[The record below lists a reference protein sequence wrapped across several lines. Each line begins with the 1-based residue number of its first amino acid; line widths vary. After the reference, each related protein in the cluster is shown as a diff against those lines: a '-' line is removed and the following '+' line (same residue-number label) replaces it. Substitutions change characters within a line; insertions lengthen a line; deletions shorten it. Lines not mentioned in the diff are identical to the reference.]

1 MTRRAALPR
10 RVARTQR
17 SMRRLPAFM
26 AMAAAVLF
34 SLQHG
39 SAWSAP
45 QPELP
50 TRQASSGT
58 AKATLP
64 KITIEAKRRLKQQV
78 DRFVT
83 SVVVRPVW
91 RESLVR
97 WNVPVCPLVQGLP
110 GSFDAFIRTRIT
122 QIARSADVP
131 LAGRHCSANFYVFV
145 TDRPELLL
153 KELWA
158 HNPRMFEHGREPGGV
173 ERFLH
178 SRHPVRVWY
187 NTALRCRESNAA
199 AARRRQRRA
208 MQGRPRE
215 QSVASI
221 PKNPFFSSYR
231 PPGSVSMRRIA
242 DEELPAPRL
251 RYKPSRYECSSI
263 HLPISSMSSV
273 IVVGDLKRM
282 KRVSTRAFA
291 DYVAMI
297 GLADVRLNHNAGAT
311 PTILR
316 LFRRPRRPP
325 RGLSRWD
332 RALLHSLYST
342 RQSSATQVEEIEAA
356 IVRRFTGT
364 RSAADTSSRPGKS
377 ASPLW
382 TDQALPQRD
391 APAIYWSRIGADQGN
406 ATAQDDLGVMYAEGH
421 GVPRSYAK
429 AARWF
434 RKAAEQGNA
443 DAQSS
448 LGVAYANGQGVPR
461 SYAKAARWFRK
472 AADEGNAAAQFFQG
486 VMYAKGQGLPQ
497 DYVKAAQWFRKAAV
511 QRDAAAQYA
520 LGVMY
525 ADGRG
530 VRQSYEEAAQWYRK
544 AAKQGNANAQSS
556 LGLAYATGRGVAQD
570 YAKTAHWFRKAAE
583 QGDADA
589 QFDLGLMYARGQGV
603 PLDYVRAYRWWL
615 LAVADSRPH
624 NDIHDLSRQKM
635 RESASE
641 MTAAQI
647 ALAHRQA
654 SRWLAAH

>member
-1 MTRRAALPR
+1 MTRPAALSPG
-10 RVARTQR
+10 VARTER
-17 SMRRLPAFM
+17 SMRRLPVFVAI
-26 AMAAAVLF
+26 AAAVLL

-50 TRQASSGT
+50 TSQASSGT

-64 KITIEAKRRLKQQV
+64 RITIEAKRRLKQQV
-78 DRFVT
+78 DRFVS
-83 SVVVRPVW
+83 SVVVRPIW
-91 RESLVR
+91 RESLMR
-97 WNVPVCPLVQGLP
+97 WNVPVCPQVQGLP
-110 GSFDAFIRTRIT
+110 GLFDAFIRTRIT
-122 QIARSADVP
+122 QIARSADVS
-131 LAGRHCSANFYVFV
+131 LAGRQCSANFYVFV

-158 HNPRMFEHGREPGGV
+158 HNPRMFAHGRAPGGV

-178 SRHPVRVWY
+178 SRRPVRVWY

-208 MQGRPRE
+208 MRGRPRE
-215 QSVASI
+215 RSVASI
-221 PKNPFFSSYR
+221 PKTPFFSSYR

-251 RYKPSRYECSSI
+251 RYKPSRYDCSSI

-297 GLADVRLNHNAGAT
+297 GLADVRLDDNAGAT

-342 RQSSATQVEEIEAA
+342 RQSSATQVEEMEAA
-356 IVRRFTGT
+356 IEKRFTGT
-364 RSAADTSSRPGKS
+364 RSAADTSSRLGIS
-377 ASPLW
+377 APPLW

-406 ATAQDDLGVMYAEGH
+406 ATAQYDLGVMYAEGH
-421 GVPRSYAK
+421 GVPRNYAK
-429 AARWF
+429 AAR
-434 RKAAEQGNA
+434 
-443 DAQSS
+443 
-448 LGVAYANGQGVPR
+448 
-461 SYAKAARWFRK
+461 
-472 AADEGNAAAQFFQG
+472 
-486 VMYAKGQGLPQ
+486 
-497 DYVKAAQWFRKAAV
+497 WFRKAAV

-520 LGVMY
+520 LGLMY
-525 ADGRG
+525 ANGRG

-556 LGLAYATGRGVAQD
+556 LGLAYATGRGVAQN